1 MRPRWRLL
9 LKKLSP
15 EHDVLNPR
23 QCATVLKALADETR
37 LRILESLLAGE
48 KCVSDLVRELGCP
61 QPHVSHHLRILR
73 DSGVVEGIRE
83 GKQVC
88 YRIAPVIQ
96 RALAD
101 QQGKA
106 LNFGCCEL
114 RFPESVLTSVKS
126 RASHLVHS

>member
-1 MRPRWRLL
+1 MKSEPEREL
-9 LKKLSP
+9 LSP
-15 EHDVLNPR
+15 RE
-23 QCATVLKALADETR
+23 CATVLKALADETR
-37 LRILESLLAGE
+37 LRILESLLAQE
-48 KCVSDLVRELGCP
+48 KCVSDLVRELDFP

-88 YRIAPVIQ
+88 YRISPIIQ
-96 RALAD
+96 RALANHEG
-101 QQGKA
+101 QA

-114 RFPESVLTSVKS
+114 RFPESVLASVKS